1 MEHVVSSALI
11 AEIEEALAQ
20 VSEIRAARVVTSSD
34 GVIDE
39 IHVLALPSK
48 APKQLVR
55 DIESTLMAA
64 FGIAVDHKKISIAQL
79 GKESVPLVAES
90 PKAKARAQIKNINVE
105 VAGVYVNIAV
115 ALELEGELFTG
126 RATGPASRTGRERLV
141 AEATLDAIAQYLQ
154 GAFTFALE
162 DVEIIRLGRES
173 IATACVVLVT
183 SLGEQAFAGS
193 ALVRQNDKDSIVRA
207 TLDAINRRLGFLTT
221 P

>member
-1 MEHVVSSALI
+1 MEHVISSALI
-11 AEIEEALAQ
+11 SEIEEALSQ

-34 GVIDE
+34 GFIDE

-79 GKESVPLVAES
+79 GQESVPMIAES
-90 PKAKARAQIKNINVE
+90 GKAKARAQIKNINVE
-105 VAGVYVNIAV
+105 VAGVYVNISV

-173 IATACVVLVT
+173 IACACVVLVT